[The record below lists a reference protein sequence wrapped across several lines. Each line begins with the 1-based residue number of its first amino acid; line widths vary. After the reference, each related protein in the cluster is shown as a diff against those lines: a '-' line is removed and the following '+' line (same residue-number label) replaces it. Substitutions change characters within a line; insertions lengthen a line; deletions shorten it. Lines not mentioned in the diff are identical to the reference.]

1 MFYNHKNITLE
12 SLNKQLENTL
22 ASHLGMEVTEFGNHY
37 LIIKMPVDNR
47 TRQSMGILNG
57 GASMA
62 LAEVAGSL
70 ASNITV
76 SEDKACAGLDINGNH
91 IKSVTEGYVYAKA
104 VPLHIGS
111 RTHVWEIKIT
121 DDNNNLVCI
130 ARLTAAIIDRKK

>member
-91 IKSVTEGYVYAKA
+91 IKSVTEGHVYAKA

-121 DDNNNLVCI
+121 DDDNNLVCI

>member
-1 MFYNHKNITLE
+1 
-12 SLNKQLENTL
+12 
-22 ASHLGMEVTEFGNHY
+22 
-37 LIIKMPVDNR
+37 MPVDNR
-47 TRQSMGILNG
+47 TMQSMGILNG

-62 LAEVAGSL
+62 LAEIAGSL

-91 IKSVTEGYVYAKA
+91 IKSIAKGFVYAKA
-104 VPLHIGS
+104 VPLHIGN

-121 DDNNNLVCI
+121 DDNGNLVCI

>member
-1 MFYNHKNITLE
+1 MFYNHKNITLD

-22 ASHLGMEVTEFGNHY
+22 ASHLGMVVTEFGNHY

-47 TRQSMGILNG
+47 TMQSMGILNG

-91 IKSVTEGYVYAKA
+91 IKSVTEGFVYAKA

-121 DDNNNLVCI
+121 DDKENLVCI
-130 ARLTAAIIDRKK
+130 ARLTAAIIDKKK